1 MKQVKTMTLPL
12 EFQHSAQTIRAY
24 TADVTATKFYDL
36 DPDFQRDF
44 IKNEKWKQDII
55 GHIMWTRQTGILY
68 FHPVRRNGGPEIQ
81 ESLDGKSRSGAIL
94 QFIRDGFRMPT
105 PLPKEYNLRH
115 LEGKLFSE
123 WPQEDQDAF
132 WRIKCQ
138 LAVANR
144 TMSPE
149 VVTRF
154 FNNIKTP
161 SDISLGEGLHSD
173 TKSPVYTLLKREM
186 AEPNGKFK
194 RFLHDMWSQKRRYED
209 LEVIVR
215 CLWWQLNPNTRH
227 EPSPPVLLDLWR
239 TGAGVTAPLMEK
251 VCENMVKVRIFTRT
265 AKVTRLQ
272 YAANFCPFFLLFAKE
287 TPTDILAAI
296 EAKLTSDPFKNAGL
310 RAGQSSTHYSRW
322 LALMRLGGSQVDNS
336 LDLDM

>member
-1 MKQVKTMTLPL
+1 MALPL

-68 FHPVRRNGGPEIQ
+68 FHPVRRDGGPEIQ

-94 QFIRDGFRMPT
+94 EFIRDGFRMPA
-105 PLPKEYNLRH
+105 PLHREYNLRH
-115 LEGKLFSE
+115 LEGKFFSE
-123 WPQEDQDAF
+123 WPQEDRDAF

-144 TMSPE
+144 TMTPE
-149 VVTRF
+149 EVTRF

-173 TKSPVYTLLKREM
+173 TKSPVYTLLKREI
-186 AEPNGKFK
+186 AHPNGKFK
-194 RFLHDMWSQKRRYED
+194 RFLHDLWNKKRRHED
-209 LEVIVR
+209 LELIVR
-215 CLWWQLNPNTRH
+215 CLWWQLNPNARH
-227 EPSPPVLLDLWR
+227 EPQPPKLIELWR
-239 TGAGVTAPLMEK
+239 TGAGVTAPLMEQ
-251 VCENMVKVRIFTRT
+251 VCENMVRVRIFTKT
-265 AKVTRLQ
+265 AKVTRLA
-272 YAANFCPFFLLFAKE
+272 YAANFCPFFILFARE
-287 TPTDILAAI
+287 TPVDVMAAI
-296 EAKLTSDPFKNAGL
+296 ETKLTADPFKNASC

-322 LALMRLGGSQVDNS
+322 LTLMQLGTGTCPDQDT
-336 LDLDM
+336 